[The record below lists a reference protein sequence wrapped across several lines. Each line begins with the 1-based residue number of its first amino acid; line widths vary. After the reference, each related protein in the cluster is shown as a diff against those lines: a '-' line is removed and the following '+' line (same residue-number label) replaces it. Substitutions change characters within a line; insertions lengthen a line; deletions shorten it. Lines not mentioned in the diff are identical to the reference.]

1 MTYEFYRD
9 LHKQEFD
16 RREALSSRG
25 NGILAGLTT
34 LAGAMAFL
42 AVGFKGTGSVL
53 PPAFWA
59 LLGAAGVAVLVSGVF
74 LFASYSA
81 APLNDIGGPL
91 QWRTYLRE
99 LTQEY
104 SAKKG
109 KFASAEAEYEDGLI
123 GAYSQCTEYNI
134 SINTTR
140 GTRLVRSNL
149 AMLMAFSLV
158 LAAGVLYYYAASQ
171 QNETSEITKVM
182 QLLSDHGLVC
192 APLGSAVNDAT
203 APKPRPVP
211 NPRPRPVL
219 P

>member
-1 MTYEFYRD
+1 MNYEFYRD

-34 LAGAMAFL
+34 LAGAIAFL
-42 AVGFKGTGSVL
+42 AVGFKGSGLIV

-59 LLGAAGVAVLVSGVF
+59 LLGAAGVAVVVSGVF
-74 LFASYSA
+74 LFVSYSA

-91 QWRTYLRE
+91 QWRNYLSE

-104 SAKKG
+104 AIKKG

-123 GAYSQCTEYNI
+123 GAYSLCTEHNI
-134 SINTTR
+134 PINTTR
-140 GTRLVRSNL
+140 GTRLVRSNRS
-149 AMLMAFSLV
+149 MLIAFTLV
-158 LAAGVLYYYAASQ
+158 LGAGISYYYAASQ
-171 QNETSEITKVM
+171 QDETSEVKRVM
-182 QLLSDHGLVC
+182 QTIADHGFLC
-192 APLGSAVNDAT
+192 APLAPALNAAT

-211 NPRPRPVL
+211 NPRPRPRNQ
-219 P
+219 